1 MKKIILTIVLS
12 PLLPAIAVA
21 GDHVMRNDNP
31 NASHPSKG
39 NAGAANTNGQETRR
53 YSIVPYQK

>member
-1 MKKIILTIVLS
+1 MRRADGAPT
-12 PLLPAIAVA
+12 AIAVA